1 MQYSILQLLKNICI
15 PNQCIICHTLSD
27 DNLCDT
33 CLLKIPHK
41 PKLWINNHI
50 TQPPLF
56 RPTPFTEIQYP
67 LENSHLITVLSCTLF
82 NDPIIRKSIHYL
94 KYKNLPQLS
103 NPLGGLMLRAIT
115 QAIRLQSHIILCPI
129 TLHPKR
135 LRFRTYNQSNLLAQY
150 IARQLRLPIYT
161 DLERIKNTPQ
171 QMKIHD
177 KQERI
182 DNVKEAFIAHSK
194 PKQDDIIILID
205 DVTTTL
211 STINEAASAL
221 YKKGFRNIHAVILAH

>member
-1 MQYSILQLLKNICI
+1 MQYSILHLLKNISI

-27 DNLCDT
+27 DNLCDQ
-33 CLLKIPHK
+33 CILKIPHK
-41 PKLWINNHI
+41 PKLWINKHI
-50 TQPPLF
+50 DHPPLF
-56 RPTPFTEIQYP
+56 RPTAFTEIQYP
-67 LENSHLITVLSCTLF
+67 LDNSHLITVLSCTLF
-82 NDPIIRKSIHYL
+82 NNPIIRKSIHYL
-94 KYKNLPQLS
+94 KYKNLPQLAR
-103 NPLGGLMLRAIT
+103 PLSSIMLRAIT
-115 QAIRLQSHIILCPI
+115 QAISLQSHIILCPI
-129 TLHPKR
+129 PLHHKR
-135 LRFRTYNQSNLLAQY
+135 LQFRTYNQSDLLTQY
-150 IARQLRLPIYT
+150 ISHQLRLPLYT

-182 DNVKEAFIAHSK
+182 DNVKEAFIAHSQ
-194 PKQDDIIILID
+194 PNQDDIIILVD

>member
-1 MQYSILQLLKNICI
+1 MQYSLSHVLKNLFI

-27 DNLCDT
+27 DNLCDK
-33 CLLKIPHK
+33 CILKIPHK
-41 PKLWINNHI
+41 PKLWIHKHI
-50 TQPPLF
+50 THPPLF
-56 RPTPFTEIQYP
+56 RPTAFTEIQYP
-67 LENSHLITVLSCTLF
+67 LDNSHIITALSCTLF

-94 KYKNLPQLS
+94 KYKNLPQLAR
-103 NPLGGLMLRAIT
+103 PLSTIMLRAIT
-115 QAIRLQSHIILCPI
+115 QAISLQSHITLCPI
-129 TLHPKR
+129 PLHPKR
-135 LRFRTYNQSNLLAQY
+135 LQFRTYNQSDLLAQY
-150 IARQLRLPIYT
+150 IANQLRLPIYT
-161 DLERIKNTPQ
+161 HLERIKNTPQ

-194 PKQDDIIILID
+194 PNQDDTIILID

>member
-1 MQYSILQLLKNICI
+1 MQYSPLQLLKNICI

-41 PKLWINNHI
+41 PKLWINKHI
-50 TQPPLF
+50 SHPPLF
-56 RPTPFTEIQYP
+56 RPTAFTEIQYP

-82 NDPIIRKSIHYL
+82 NNPIIRKSIHYL

-103 NPLGGLMLRAIT
+103 KPLSSIMLRGIT
-115 QAIRLQSHIILCPI
+115 QAISLQSHIILCPI
-129 TLHPKR
+129 PLHPKR
-135 LRFRTYNQSNLLAQY
+135 LQFRSYNQSDLLAQY
-150 IARQLRLPIYT
+150 IATQLRLPLYT

-177 KQERI
+177 KQERM
-182 DNVKEAFIAHSK
+182 DNIKEAFIAHTK
-194 PKQDDIIILID
+194 GQKDDIIILID

-221 YKKGFRNIHAVILAH
+221 YKRGFRNIHAVVLAH